1 MLRRRGG
8 VPGPR
13 PRRRPP
19 RGPAPPPLAGPP
31 RPRPRPRPHGP
42 RGPAWRAAVAD
53 ELGTDTFDLAA
64 LQAAAGVDC
73 QRTDAGA
80 WTVQLALSGDTATS
94 AVTRIGLE
102 HACPDVVPAFE
113 AGVAAVEAAAD
124 PLDLVCGPG
133 VDLPAEAEMQA
144 DLVCAQR

>member
-1 MLRRRGG
+1 MRAFLLLVLLLVPTVSACSDGG
-8 VPGPR
+8 AAS
-13 PRRRPP
+13 
-19 RGPAPPPLAGPP
+19 PATAVDAAHQEDEGTA
-31 RPRPRPRPHGP
+31 
-42 RGPAWRAAVAD
+42 AWRAAVAA

-102 HACPDVVPAFE
+102 HACPDVVAAFD
-113 AGVAAVEAAAD
+113 AGVAAV
-124 PLDLVCGPG
+124 
-133 VDLPAEAEMQA
+133 
-144 DLVCAQR
+144 

>member
-1 MLRRRGG
+1 MRALALLLLLLVPSVSACSDGG
-8 VPGPR
+8 AAS
-13 PRRRPP
+13 
-19 RGPAPPPLAGPP
+19 PARAVDAA
-31 RPRPRPRPHGP
+31 HQEDEQSA
-42 RGPAWRAAVAD
+42 AWRAAVAD
-53 ELGTDTFDLAA
+53 ELGTDAFDLAA

-124 PLDLVCGPG
+124 PLELVCGPG